1 MSEFD
6 VRKDTTITSI
16 IFNDAN
22 SPDGANVA
30 YKITPWTHK
39 GIRLED
45 IEYDGDDVGYVVLTG
60 KSQALNLI
68 KALEKAVELGWLT

>member
-6 VRKDTTITSI
+6 VRKDKTVTSI

-22 SPDGANVA
+22 SQDGVFVA
-30 YKITPWTHK
+30 YKITPWINK

-45 IEYDGDDVGYVVLTG
+45 IEYDGDDIGYVVLTD
-60 KSQALNLI
+60 KDQALNLI
-68 KALEKAVELGWLT
+68 KALEKAVELGWLI